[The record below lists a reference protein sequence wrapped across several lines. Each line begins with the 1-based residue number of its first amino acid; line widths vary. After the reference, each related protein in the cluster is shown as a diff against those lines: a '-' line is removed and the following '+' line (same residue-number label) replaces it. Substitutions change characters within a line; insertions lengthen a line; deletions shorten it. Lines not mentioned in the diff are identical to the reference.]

1 MRRNRSYFPRAILV
15 AAVLSFGACAHQQS
29 TPDVTVMR
37 TGPLYDALP
46 NDCPLTFLNNQHM
59 DILASGYEQLA
70 MIIFSG
76 SPRDMERAS
85 SAIPG
90 AVAVGACKLGGDS
103 VSLANTMD
111 TGRSAAMQFVVWK
124 APASKPAGSGTG
136 KPANSGQGI

>member
-1 MRRNRSYFPRAILV
+1 M
-15 AAVLSFGACAHQQS
+15 AAVLSFGACAHQRS

-37 TGPLYDALP
+37 TGPIHASLP

-76 SPRDMERAS
+76 TAREMDRSA

-90 AVAVGACKLGGDS
+90 AVAVGACKLGGDT
-103 VSLANTMD
+103 VSLFNTMD
-111 TGRSAAMQFVVWK
+111 TARSAVVQFIVWK
-124 APASKPAGSGTG
+124 SPAAKPGGSGTG
-136 KPANSGQGI
+136 QPAAPGQGI